1 MSKRLIYLERR
12 KRLEVKNL
20 NQKRVCDISPDR
32 KKVQIRKGDC
42 LTEITVNKDGTLN
55 ISHRIYSIK

>member
-1 MSKRLIYLERR
+1 M
-12 KRLEVKNL
+12 EVKNL

-32 KKVQIRKGDC
+32 KKLQIRKGNC